1 MNTIWWKFKIE
12 ILIIFLLFVS
22 LGIIGFVLVTFEIN
36 DYIKITIKKEYDQL
50 FVQNISIE
58 KWKQI
63 NQNEITINVS
73 INGNFQS
80 YKILIKNIDEQ
91 IQIQSNELL
100 NELKNSNLSYVQG
113 SIIFG
118 KTTFIKYIFQYIFN
132 K

>member
-1 MNTIWWKFKIE
+1 M
-12 ILIIFLLFVS
+12 FVS